1 MENNGNIKSYVNF
14 FLFINMERHY
24 VFSEKIR
31 LQIAKQFIGIC
42 MYLLHGCMVTVL
54 SVYVFMYI

>member
-1 MENNGNIKSYVNF
+1 MEI
-14 FLFINMERHY
+14 HY
-24 VFSEKIR
+24 IFNEKIR
-31 LQIAKQFIGIC
+31 LQTAKQFIGIC